1 MVYTEVCVSANRGSI
16 CGECA
21 NKSAESNMNNK
32 LLILLRYGKQGEKQI
47 EKRNFTKS
55 LKSQVRRVGV
65 WVTQTNDET
74 GRIGLPL
81 NNLS

>member
-1 MVYTEVCVSANRGSI
+1 MEYTEVCVSANRGSI
-16 CGECA
+16 CEESA

-32 LLILLRYGKQGEKQI
+32 LLILLRYGKQGEVQI
-47 EKRNFTKS
+47 EERNFTKS

-65 WVTQTNDET
+65 WVTQTNVKTD
-74 GRIGLPL
+74 RIGLPL